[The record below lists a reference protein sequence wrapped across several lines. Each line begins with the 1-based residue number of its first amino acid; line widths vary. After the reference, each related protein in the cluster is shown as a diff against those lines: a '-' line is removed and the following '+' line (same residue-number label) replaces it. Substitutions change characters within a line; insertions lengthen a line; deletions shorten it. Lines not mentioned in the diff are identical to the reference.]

1 VQKGAERPAKTVGPI
16 ASRMES
22 IAMSSVNTNY
32 GAMVALQSLN
42 KTNRDLEV
50 VQGRINTG
58 LKVSSAKDD
67 GAVFAIAEGMRNRV
81 NTIATVKDT
90 INRANS
96 VVETSIAAGT
106 AIGDVLKQMKE
117 KATAAA
123 ANDLT
128 NDQRNALNA
137 DFVQLRDQVSRI
149 VGAATFNGTNLI
161 NGTATAGIA
170 VMMSDQGSTANVQ
183 RVTSDTSAL
192 GDILLSRGQVM
203 SDIVQDDGTEGGIN
217 DATTAVD
224 SDFVRVTVGTGADE
238 QVFNVVI
245 DQGMT
250 VGQFADA
257 FSVATGGRVKASF
270 NDATGQISYEG
281 STAFTLTMVEGD
293 QGTEVTGAAA
303 SALLGTGATTGT
315 AVNSAGVASTTPTT
329 TTVSGF
335 NFNLGSSGQALAGLS
350 ATADITTQGNAQNL
364 LAALDTAIT
373 SLNRDLATMGSQSK
387 SLEAQN
393 NFLTKLSDSLEKGV
407 GNLVDADLAKESA
420 RLQSLQIKQQLG
432 AQALSIANQAP
443 SLVLSLFR

>member
-1 VQKGAERPAKTVGPI
+1 
-16 ASRMES
+16 MES

>member
-1 VQKGAERPAKTVGPI
+1 
-16 ASRMES
+16 
-22 IAMSSVNTNY
+22 
-32 GAMVALQSLN
+32 
-42 KTNRDLEV
+42 
-50 VQGRINTG
+50 
-58 LKVSSAKDD
+58 
-67 GAVFAIAEGMRNRV
+67 
-81 NTIATVKDT
+81 
-90 INRANS
+90 
-96 VVETSIAAGT
+96 
-106 AIGDVLKQMKE
+106 
-117 KATAAA
+117 
-123 ANDLT
+123 
-128 NDQRNALNA
+128 LNA

-183 RVTSDTSAL
+183 RRNSDTAAL
-192 GDILLSRGQVM
+192 GDILLSRGQVI
-203 SDIVQDDGTEGGIN
+203 SDIVADDGTTAGFD
-217 DATTAVD
+217 DATTADD
-224 SDFVRVTVGTGADE
+224 SDFVRVTVGTGANE
-238 QVFNVVI
+238 EVFNVVI

-270 NDATGQISYEG
+270 NDATGQITYEG
-281 STAFTLTMVEGD
+281 STAFTLNLEEGD
-293 QGTEVTGAAA
+293 AGTDITGAGAAA
-303 SALLGTGATTGT
+303 LLGAGATTGT
-315 AVNSAGVASTTPTT
+315 AVASAGVASTTPTT

-335 NFNLGSSGQALAGLS
+335 NFGLGVSGQALAGIS
-350 ATADITTQGNAQNL
+350 ATADITSQANAQNL

-373 SLNRDLATMGSQSK
+373 GLNNDLATMGSQSK
-387 SLEAQN
+387 ALEAQN

>member
-1 VQKGAERPAKTVGPI
+1 
-16 ASRMES
+16 
-22 IAMSSVNTNY
+22 MSSVNTNY

-81 NTIATVKDT
+81 NTIMTVKDT

-128 NDQRNALNA
+128 NDQRTALNA

-161 NGTATAGIA
+161 NGTATAGIQ

-183 RVTSDTSAL
+183 RRNSDTAAL
-192 GDILLSRGQVM
+192 GDILLSRGQVI
-203 SDIVQDDGTEGGIN
+203 SDMVEDDGTTAGFD
-217 DATTAVD
+217 DATTADD
-224 SDFVRVTVGTGADE
+224 SDFVRVTVGTGANE
-238 QVFNVVI
+238 EVFNVVI

-270 NDATGQISYEG
+270 NDATGQITYEG
-281 STAFTLTMVEGD
+281 STAFTLNLEEGD
-293 QGTEVTGAAA
+293 GGTDITGAGAA
-303 SALLGTGATTGT
+303 ALLGTGATTGT
-315 AVNSAGVASTTPTT
+315 AVNSAGIASTTPTT

-335 NFNLGSSGQALAGLS
+335 NFGLGVSGQALAGIS

-373 SLNRDLATMGSQSK
+373 GLNRDLATMGSQSRA
-387 SLEAQN
+387 LEAQN

>member
-1 VQKGAERPAKTVGPI
+1 
-16 ASRMES
+16 
-22 IAMSSVNTNY
+22 MSSVNTNY

-81 NTIATVKDT
+81 NTIMTVKDT

-128 NDQRNALNA
+128 NDQRTALNA

-161 NGTATAGIA
+161 NGTATAGIQ

-183 RVTSDTSAL
+183 RRNSDTAAL
-192 GDILLSRGQVM
+192 GDILLSRGQVI
-203 SDIVQDDGTEGGIN
+203 SDMVEDDGTTAGFD
-217 DATTAVD
+217 DATTAD
-224 SDFVRVTVGTGADE
+224 DTDFVRVTVGTGANE
-238 QVFNVVI
+238 EVFNVVI
-245 DQGMT
+245 DKGMT

-270 NDATGQISYEG
+270 NDATGQITYEG
-281 STAFTLTMVEGD
+281 STAFTLNLEEGD
-293 QGTEVTGAAA
+293 GTDITGAGAA
-303 SALLGTGATTGT
+303 ALLGTGATTGT
-315 AVNSAGVASTTPTT
+315 AVNSAGIASTTPTT

-335 NFNLGSSGQALAGLS
+335 NFGLGVSGQALAGIS

-373 SLNRDLATMGSQSK
+373 GLNRDLATMGSQSRA
-387 SLEAQN
+387 LEAQN

>member
-1 VQKGAERPAKTVGPI
+1 
-16 ASRMES
+16 MES

-81 NTIATVKDT
+81 NTIMTVKDT

-128 NDQRNALNA
+128 NDQRTALNA

-161 NGTATAGIA
+161 NGTATAGIQ

-183 RVTSDTSAL
+183 RRNSDTAAL
-192 GDILLSRGQVM
+192 GDILLSRGQVI
-203 SDIVQDDGTEGGIN
+203 SDMVEDDGTTAGFD
-217 DATTAVD
+217 DATTAD
-224 SDFVRVTVGTGADE
+224 DTDFVRVTVGTGANE
-238 QVFNVVI
+238 EVFNVVI
-245 DQGMT
+245 DKGMT

-270 NDATGQISYEG
+270 NDATGQITYEG
-281 STAFTLTMVEGD
+281 STAFTLNLEEGD
-293 QGTEVTGAAA
+293 GTDITGAGAA
-303 SALLGTGATTGT
+303 ALLGTGATTGT
-315 AVNSAGVASTTPTT
+315 AVNSAGIASTTPTT

-335 NFNLGSSGQALAGLS
+335 NFGLGVSGQALAGIS

-373 SLNRDLATMGSQSK
+373 GLNRDLATMGSQSRA
-387 SLEAQN
+387 LEAQN

>member
-1 VQKGAERPAKTVGPI
+1 
-16 ASRMES
+16 MES

-81 NTIATVKDT
+81 NTIMTVKDT

-128 NDQRNALNA
+128 NDQRTALNA

-161 NGTATAGIA
+161 NGTATAGIQ

-183 RVTSDTSAL
+183 RRNSDTAAL
-192 GDILLSRGQVM
+192 GDILLSRGQVI
-203 SDIVQDDGTEGGIN
+203 SDMVEDDGTTAGFD
-217 DATTAVD
+217 DATTADD
-224 SDFVRVTVGTGADE
+224 SDFVRVTVGTGANE
-238 QVFNVVI
+238 EVFNVVI

-270 NDATGQISYEG
+270 NDATGQITYEG
-281 STAFTLTMVEGD
+281 STAFTLNLEEGD
-293 QGTEVTGAAA
+293 GGTDITGAGAA
-303 SALLGTGATTGT
+303 ALLGTGATTGT
-315 AVNSAGVASTTPTT
+315 AVNSAGIASTTPTT

-335 NFNLGSSGQALAGLS
+335 NFGLGVSGQALAGIS

-373 SLNRDLATMGSQSK
+373 GLNRDLATMGSQSRA
-387 SLEAQN
+387 LEAQN

>member
-1 VQKGAERPAKTVGPI
+1 
-16 ASRMES
+16 
-22 IAMSSVNTNY
+22 MSSVNTNY

-81 NTIATVKDT
+81 NTIMTVKDT

-128 NDQRNALNA
+128 NDQRTALNA

-161 NGTATAGIA
+161 NGTATAGIQ

-183 RVTSDTSAL
+183 RRNSDTAAL
-192 GDILLSRGQVM
+192 GDILLSRGQVI
-203 SDIVQDDGTEGGIN
+203 SDMVEDDGTTAGFD
-217 DATTAVD
+217 DATTAD
-224 SDFVRVTVGTGADE
+224 DTDFVRVTVGTGANE
-238 QVFNVVI
+238 EVFNVVI
-245 DQGMT
+245 DKGMT

-270 NDATGQISYEG
+270 NDATGQITYEG
-281 STAFTLTMVEGD
+281 STAFTLNLEEGD
-293 QGTEVTGAAA
+293 GGTDITGAGAA
-303 SALLGTGATTGT
+303 ALLGTGATTGT
-315 AVNSAGVASTTPTT
+315 AVDSVGIASTTPTT

-335 NFNLGSSGQALAGLS
+335 NFGLGVSGQALAGIS

-373 SLNRDLATMGSQSK
+373 GLNRDLATMGSQSRA
-387 SLEAQN
+387 LEAQN

>member
-1 VQKGAERPAKTVGPI
+1 MT
-16 ASRMES
+16 
-22 IAMSSVNTNY
+22 SVNTNY
-32 GAMVALQSLN
+32 GAMVALQNLN
-42 KTNRDLEV
+42 KTNRELEV
-50 VQGRINTG
+50 TQARINTT
-58 LKVSSAKDD
+58 LKVNSAKDD
-67 GAVFAIAEGMRNRV
+67 GAVYAIAEGMRNRV

-96 VVETSIAAGT
+96 VLETSIAAGT

>member
-1 VQKGAERPAKTVGPI
+1 
-16 ASRMES
+16 
-22 IAMSSVNTNY
+22 MSSVNTNY

-81 NTIATVKDT
+81 NTIMTVKDT

-106 AIGDVLKQMKE
+106 AIGDALKQMKE

-128 NDQRNALNA
+128 NDQRTALNA
-137 DFVQLRDQVSRI
+137 DFVQLREQVGRI
-149 VGAATFNGTNLI
+149 VSAATFNGTNLI
-161 NGTATAGIA
+161 NGTATAGIQ

-183 RVTSDTSAL
+183 RRNSDTAAL
-192 GDILLSRGQVM
+192 GDILLSRGQVI
-203 SDIVQDDGTEGGIN
+203 SDMVEDDGTTAGFN
-217 DATTAVD
+217 DATTAAD
-224 SDFVRVTVGTGADE
+224 SDFVRVTVGTGANE
-238 QVFNVVI
+238 EVFNVVI

-270 NDATGQISYEG
+270 NDATGQITYEG
-281 STAFTLTMVEGD
+281 STAFTLNLEEGD
-293 QGTEVTGAAA
+293 GGTEITAAGAA
-303 SALLGTGATTGT
+303 ALLGTGATTGT
-315 AVNSAGVASTTPTT
+315 AVNSAGIASTTPTT

-335 NFNLGSSGQALAGLS
+335 NFGLGVSGQALAGIS

-373 SLNRDLATMGSQSK
+373 GLNRDLATMGSQSK

>member
-1 VQKGAERPAKTVGPI
+1 
-16 ASRMES
+16 MES

-420 RLQSLQIKQQLG
+420 RLQALQVKQQLG
-432 AQALSIANQAP
+432 AQALSIANSAP
-443 SLVLSLFR
+443 SIVLSFFR

>member
-1 VQKGAERPAKTVGPI
+1 MT
-16 ASRMES
+16 
-22 IAMSSVNTNY
+22 SVNTNY
-32 GAMVALQSLN
+32 GAMVALQNLN
-42 KTNRDLEV
+42 KTNRELEV
-50 VQGRINTG
+50 TQARINTT
-58 LKVSSAKDD
+58 LKVNSAKDD
-67 GAVFAIAEGMRNRV
+67 GAVYAIAEGMRNRV

-96 VVETSIAAGT
+96 VLETSIAAGT

-149 VGAATFNGTNLI
+149 AGAATFNGTNLI

-183 RVTSDTSAL
+183 RVQSDTAAL
-192 GDILLSRGQVM
+192 GDILLSRGQVL
-203 SDIVQDDGTEGGIN
+203 SDLVQDDGTEGGIN
-217 DATTAVD
+217 DATTAAD
-224 SDFVRVTVGTGADE
+224 SDFVRVTVGTGANE
-238 QVFNVVI
+238 EVFNVVI

-257 FSVATGGRVKASF
+257 FNTATGGRVKASF
-270 NDATGQISYEG
+270 NDATGQITYEG
-281 STAFTLTMVEGD
+281 STAFTLNLEEGD
-293 QGTEVTGAAA
+293 GGSEITAPAAA
-303 SALLGTGATTGT
+303 ALLGTGATTGT

-329 TTVSGF
+329 TTVNGF
-335 NFNLGSSGQALAGLS
+335 NFQLGVAGQALAGVS
-350 ATADITTQGNAQNL
+350 ATADITTQAGAQNL
-364 LAALDTAIT
+364 LAAIDTAIT
-373 SLNRDLATMGSQSK
+373 NINRDMATMGSQSK
-387 SLEAQN
+387 ALESQN
-393 NFLTKLSDSLEKGV
+393 TFLGKLSDSLEKGV

>member
-1 VQKGAERPAKTVGPI
+1 
-16 ASRMES
+16 
-22 IAMSSVNTNY
+22 MSSVNTNY

-81 NTIATVKDT
+81 NTIMTVKDT

-128 NDQRNALNA
+128 NDQRTALNA

-161 NGTATAGIA
+161 NGTATAGIQ

-183 RVTSDTSAL
+183 RLNSDTAAL
-192 GDILLSRGQVM
+192 GDILLSRGQVI
-203 SDIVQDDGTEGGIN
+203 SDMVEDDGTTAGFD
-217 DATTAVD
+217 DATAADET
-224 SDFVRVTVGTGADE
+224 DFVRVTVGTGANE
-238 QVFNVVI
+238 EVFNVVI
-245 DQGMT
+245 DKGMT

-270 NDATGQISYEG
+270 NDATGQITYEG
-281 STAFTLTMVEGD
+281 STAFTLNLEEGD
-293 QGTEVTGAAA
+293 GTDITGAGAA
-303 SALLGTGATTGT
+303 ALLGTGATTGT
-315 AVNSAGVASTTPTT
+315 AVNSAGIASTTPTT

-335 NFNLGSSGQALAGLS
+335 NFGLGVSGQALAGIS

-373 SLNRDLATMGSQSK
+373 GLNRDLATMGSQSRA
-387 SLEAQN
+387 LEAQN

>member
-1 VQKGAERPAKTVGPI
+1 
-16 ASRMES
+16 MES

-217 DATTAVD
+217 DATTAAD